1 MSSTPNLRRNGK
13 RPSCEPCRIGKLAC
27 GHEQPYC
34 GRCVKRG
41 LEGRCWYHPA
51 PMSRGRVDGEREGNE
66 EGGKESGDGGSV
78 KRRRIGGRVRG
89 GGENAEERVDGN
101 GGRGRGGLDSLA
113 NVTVMRDVEREEG
126 GGESIEAP
134 SKTPSHSHNIS
145 KSTTPQN
152 NSLGMLTTG
161 VEPQTTKP
169 TNNVYLSSRGCRS
182 ATPNCQ
188 SHKRSSPNSIDP
200 MPEKPTMQNNWNG
213 ASYKRSRRFWG
224 PTSFGAVFR
233 NGDGNGEGKEL
244 DAERGS
250 GESDESGRRR
260 ETLAGGIGGMLDIGE
275 DGRKN
280 PSSWPFGP
288 PLLGRNRPTSYTIRC
303 EMITKALW
311 NIPSLSSCNK
321 LLERYHDL
329 LELSVL
335 PEFMIKYLISSI
347 YDTFG
352 SILAE
357 PRSKEKF
364 IPFVETL
371 LRNEET
377 PLPSSPDD
385 GIAWLNTFCGSNIRF
400 ESMGLLFCF
409 IGRAYQSL
417 VDGNP
422 LFQKEENHGR
432 NRRQTSWRMNEC
444 ADVMGKMCDCT
455 DTVNEIVVAFW
466 VSIYVLE
473 SSVVGDESY
482 SNLNRH
488 GNMVTSACAIGL
500 HRLPHLPPHLLT
512 TAAEYKRRLFASV
525 YTMDKCSSALNG
537 TPPGISRLYCRL
549 QMPSDLS
556 ETELFLPRAQMQQA
570 IAACDEQ
577 GWNRKGE
584 IYCGT
589 CYRANL
595 QIYMIKEEILEGA
608 LGVDVE
614 VSRERID
621 SLLSRTA
628 SLSLNRPP
636 QFQFNP
642 TSTGRL
648 LFVQLIISF
657 EALQNTLLLYRL
669 AVANR
674 LEGNYI
680 QGLLDTAMEM
690 LEKVIMM
697 WEKRDV
703 LVGFEFCFDWFITS
717 YGIPAAGVIC
727 VELLKRMSGNST
739 SASGSE
745 TRKMGIQEKTMAR
758 FPKSVAIQKLALFGA
773 FLDWVRDTDGNY
785 ALLRRVRGVVGRVL
799 KWVLDGGDFDR
810 EIEREKEKGNSS
822 QEDPSRMAQS
832 TIDPKQVQTQE
843 ITNNIGIENGIRAE
857 GPQVWDNAGVNFLPQ
872 PAQTGQT
879 VFDDEFTASLDFN
892 TGLESLDGI
901 GMEEMWGQVDWLN
914 AGDWIGGVGMG
925 GMGNG
930 NTGFGFGF

>member
-1 MSSTPNLRRNGK
+1 MSSAPNLRRNGK

-34 GRCVKRG
+34 GRCVKRE
-41 LEGRCWYHPA
+41 LEARCWYHPA
-51 PMSRGRVDGEREGNE
+51 PMSRGRVDGERGRTD
-66 EGGKESGDGGSV
+66 EGGEENGDCGSV
-78 KRRRIGGRVRG
+78 KRRRIGGGIRG
-89 GGENAEERVDGN
+89 RSENAEDWADGD

-113 NVTVMRDVEREEG
+113 NAAVMRDIEREEG
-126 GGESIEAP
+126 SGESIEALSTNP
-134 SKTPSHSHNIS
+134 NHSHNIS
-145 KSTTPQN
+145 RSTISQN
-152 NSLGMLTTG
+152 NSPGVLTTE
-161 VEPQTTKP
+161 VEPQTTKL
-169 TNNVYLSSRGCRS
+169 TNNVYRSSRGCRS
-182 ATPNCQ
+182 PAPNPQ
-188 SHKRSSPNSIDP
+188 SHKHSCSNSVDP
-200 MPEKPTMQNNWNG
+200 TPGKPSMHNNWRG

-233 NGDGNGEGKEL
+233 NGDGNGEWKEVE
-244 DAERGS
+244 AERES
-250 GESDESGRRR
+250 GERDGTRRKG
-260 ETLAGGIGGMLDIGE
+260 EKLASGIGGMLDIGE

-288 PLLGRNRPTSYTIRC
+288 PLLGRNRPTSYTVRC

-329 LELSVL
+329 LEYSVL

-347 YDTFG
+347 FDTFG

-385 GIAWLNTFCGSNIRF
+385 GIAWLDTFCGPKVRF
-400 ESMGLLFCF
+400 ESMGLFFCF

-422 LFQKEENHGR
+422 LFQEEETHGR
-432 NRRQTSWRMNEC
+432 NRRQASWRMNEC

-455 DTVNEIVVAFW
+455 DTVNEIVVAFR
-466 VSIYVLE
+466 VSIHVLE
-473 SSVVGDESY
+473 SSVLGDESY

-488 GNMVTSACAIGL
+488 GNMVTSAYAVGL

-512 TAAEYKRRLFASV
+512 TAAEYKRRLFATV
-525 YTMDKCSSALNG
+525 YTLDKCSSALNG

-556 ETELFLPRAQMQQA
+556 ETELFLSRAQMQQA

-584 IYCGT
+584 IYCGS

-595 QIYMIKEEILEGA
+595 EIYMVKEEILEGA
-608 LGVDVE
+608 LGVDVQI
-614 VSRERID
+614 SRERID
-621 SLLSRTA
+621 SLLSRTS
-628 SLSLNRPP
+628 SLSQNRPS
-636 QFQFNP
+636 QFQFDSS
-642 TSTGRL
+642 STGRL
-648 LFVQLIISF
+648 LFVQLIISL
-657 EALQNTLLLYRL
+657 ETLQNTFLLYKL
-669 AVANR
+669 AVANH

-680 QGLLDTAMEM
+680 QGLLDTAMEVMEKIIM
-690 LEKVIMM
+690 L

-745 TRKMGIQEKTMAR
+745 TRKMGTQEKTMAR
-758 FPKSVAIQKLALFGA
+758 FPKSVAIQKLTLFGA

-810 EIEREKEKGNSS
+810 EVEREKEKSICS

-832 TIDPKQVQTQE
+832 TTDPIQVQTQE
-843 ITNNIGIENGIRAE
+843 LANDIGIGNEIRAE

-879 VFDDEFTASLDFN
+879 VFDHDFTASLDFN

-925 GMGNG
+925 GTGNG

>member
-27 GHEQPYC
+27 GHEQPFC

-51 PMSRGRVDGEREGNE
+51 PMSRRRVDGEREGNE
-66 EGGKESGDGGSV
+66 EGGKESRDGGSV
-78 KRRRIGGRVRG
+78 KRRQISGRVRG
-89 GGENAEERVDGN
+89 GGENAEEWVDGN

-113 NVTVMRDVEREEG
+113 NAAVMRDVEREDG

-134 SKTPSHSHNIS
+134 STNPNHSHNIS
-145 KSTTPQN
+145 NSTISRN
-152 NSLGMLTTG
+152 NSPSMLTTE
-161 VEPQTTKP
+161 VETQTTKL
-169 TNNVYLSSRGCRS
+169 TNNVYRSSRGCRS
-182 ATPNCQ
+182 PTPNRQ
-188 SHKRSSPNSIDP
+188 SHTYSFPNSVDP
-200 MPEKPTMQNNWNG
+200 TRENPTMHNNWSG

-244 DAERGS
+244 ETQRRS
-250 GESDESGRRR
+250 GESDESGKRE

-275 DGRKN
+275 GGREN

-329 LELSVL
+329 VEFSVM
-335 PEFMIKYLISSI
+335 PEYMVKYLISSI

-352 SILAE
+352 PILAE

-364 IPFVETL
+364 VPFVETL
-371 LRNEET
+371 LKNEET

-385 GIAWLNTFCGSNIRF
+385 GIAWLNTFSGPNIRF

-422 LFQKEENHGR
+422 LFQKEENNGR

-455 DTVNEIVVAFW
+455 DTVNEIVVAFR

-473 SSVVGDESY
+473 SSVVGDENY

-584 IYCGT
+584 MHCST
-589 CYRANL
+589 CYRASL
-595 QIYMIKEEILEGA
+595 QIYMVKEEILEGA

-648 LFVQLIISF
+648 LFIQLIMSF

-727 VELLKRMSGNST
+727 VELLKRMSGNFT

-745 TRKMGIQEKTMAR
+745 TRKMGTQEKIMAR
-758 FPKSVAIQKLALFGA
+758 FPKSVAIQKLTLFGA

-810 EIEREKEKGNSS
+810 EMEREKDKSNYG

-832 TIDPKQVQTQE
+832 TIDPTQVQTRE
-843 ITNNIGIENGIRAE
+843 FTNNIGIENGTRAE

-872 PAQTGQT
+872 PAHTGQT
-879 VFDDEFTASLDFN
+879 VFDDEFTASLDLN
-892 TGLESLDGI
+892 TGLESLEGI

-925 GMGNG
+925 GTGNG
-930 NTGFGFGF
+930 NAGFGFGF